1 MKIDMKRQ
9 ILWYA
14 TFNNLSQKYPFES
27 IEHIIAMTNDYVDRV
42 IDSANK

>member
-1 MKIDMKRQ
+1 MKIDIKRQ

-27 IEHIIAMTNDYVDRV
+27 IETIVAMTNDYVDRV
-42 IDSANK
+42 IDNEK